1 MKVMMNRE
9 EIERGIAAYEYEQR
23 VLLRLIRITGGLTE
37 ERFDDMFRGRE
48 WTRKKI
54 RLRKIDG
61 DSFILGGILGGRWAW
76 WLDLLQHM
84 MAVGLVD
91 TRRDS
96 NGSLVYIIP

>member
-1 MKVMMNRE
+1 MKAMMNRK
-9 EIERGIAAYEYEQR
+9 EIERGIAAYAYEQR
-23 VLLRLIRITGGLTE
+23 VLLRLIRFTGGLTE
-37 ERFDDMFRGRE
+37 EKFDRLFSGRE
-48 WTRKKI
+48 WRKPK
-54 RLRKIDG
+54 LRPHKIDG
-61 DSFILGGILGGRWAW
+61 DSFILGGIFGGRWAW